1 MVVLDIP
8 RPGKASGIGHIND
21 RADGKFNHPGDHIGL
36 VKRGRDLVEVDGKEG
51 NNREPKDIDVGK
63 EGDDRDFLVKI
74 CGNVMGIFLENL
86 RSKVEEALG
95 QEHQGLVF
103 NKC

>member
-1 MVVLDIP
+1 MD
-8 RPGKASGIGHIND
+8 
-21 RADGKFNHPGDHIGL
+21 
-36 VKRGRDLVEVDGKEG
+36 
-51 NNREPKDIDVGK
+51 GK
-63 EGDDRDFLVKI
+63 EGDDGKPKDIDIGKEGNDRDFPVKI

-103 NKC
+103 NEC